1 MVGITHILFHLEG
14 YGVGPG
20 GGEAEDLDLA
30 EDLAED
36 GEEDLAGDGDALHHH
51 MHLIMILITN

>member
-20 GGEAEDLDLA
+20 GGEVEDL
-30 EDLAED
+30 EED
-36 GEEDLAGDGDALHHH
+36 GEEDLAGDGDILLHH
-51 MHLIMILITN
+51 MRLIMILITN